1 MPSTI
6 LVVDDE
12 PGIRTM
18 MQFELSQQGH
28 RVLIADSGVTALE
41 VLKAEKVDL
50 ILTDM
55 RMPVMDGLDLVIQ
68 VRKSFPKLPIILMT
82 GFVEDRVQK
91 VMDYNLSGTLNKP
104 FTIDQLSELISK
116 TLSVSNPDTREALI
130 VNSAL

>member
-1 MPSTI
+1 MSSTI

-28 RVLIADSGVTALE
+28 NVLVADSGVKALE
-41 VLKAEKVDL
+41 VLKDEKVDL

-68 VRKSFPKLPIILMT
+68 VRKTDPKMPIILMT

-91 VMDYNLSGTLNKP
+91 VQEYNLAGTLNKP
-104 FTIDQLSELISK
+104 FTIDQLTDLIVK
-116 TLSVSNPDTREALI
+116 TLRGV
-130 VNSAL
+130 

>member
-18 MQFELSQQGH
+18 MQFELAQQGH

-68 VRKSFPKLPIILMT
+68 VRKTDPKLPIILMT

-91 VMDYNLSGTLNKP
+91 VRQYNLAGTLNKP
-104 FTIDQLSELISK
+104 FTIDQLSELINK
-116 TLSVSNPDTREALI
+116 TLSVS
-130 VNSAL
+130 